1 MKMLKRKTHG
11 PVHHHHHQYHH
22 HNHHPNMKSRS
33 TGSVQRTNFFSSPTS
48 VPPLNI

>member
-33 TGSVQRTNFFSSPTS
+33 TASAQRTNFFNSSTS